1 MFIFSSNSTGEK
13 TIMENEEQSWKE
25 GSNNT
30 VTAGGRDRADVMT
43 SDRGESKKKIISV
56 HGVYNNFNTI
66 DSSNGQQ

>member
-1 MFIFSSNSTGEK
+1 
-13 TIMENEEQSWKE
+13 MENEEQIWKE